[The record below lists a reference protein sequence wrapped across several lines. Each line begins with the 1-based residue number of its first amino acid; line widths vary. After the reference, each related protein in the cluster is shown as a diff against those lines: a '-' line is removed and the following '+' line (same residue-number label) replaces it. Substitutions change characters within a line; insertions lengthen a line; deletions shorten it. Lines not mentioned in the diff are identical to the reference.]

1 LLGSVI
7 TSALDLCFPLFM
19 RYILGDVLP
28 EGNLFLLGQATIVL
42 LFLYLIN
49 FIISYQVSRH
59 GRLMG
64 AKIEQDMRSDL
75 FQHVQSMSFRY
86 FDNIRIGQLF
96 PVLSAILPRS
106 VSLFFLVLITC
117 WSVL

>member
-1 LLGSVI
+1 MPERLLKYYRPYRKTLFFALLGSVI

-42 LFLYLIN
+42 LFLYLLN

-64 AKIEQDMRSDL
+64 AKIEQDLRSDL
-75 FQHVQSMSFRY
+75 FSTFNQC
-86 FDNIRIGQLF
+86 
-96 PVLSAILPRS
+96 LSVILITS
-106 VSLFFLVLITC
+106 VSA
-117 WSVL
+117 S

>member
-1 LLGSVI
+1 MPERLLKYYRPYRKTLFFALLGSVI

-42 LFLYLIN
+42 LFLYLLN

-75 FQHVQSMSFRY
+75 
-86 FDNIRIGQLF
+86 
-96 PVLSAILPRS
+96 SAS
-106 VSLFFLVLITC
+106 
-117 WSVL
+117 

>member
-1 LLGSVI
+1 MPERLLKYYRPYRKTLFFALLGSVI

-28 EGNLFLLGQATIVL
+28 EGNLFLLGQATIIL
-42 LFLYLIN
+42 LFLYLLN

-64 AKIEQDMRSDL
+64 AVT
-75 FQHVQSMSFRY
+75 FFSMS
-86 FDNIRIGQLF
+86 NQC
-96 PVLSAILPRS
+96 LSVILTTS
-106 VSLFFLVLITC
+106 VSA
-117 WSVL
+117 S